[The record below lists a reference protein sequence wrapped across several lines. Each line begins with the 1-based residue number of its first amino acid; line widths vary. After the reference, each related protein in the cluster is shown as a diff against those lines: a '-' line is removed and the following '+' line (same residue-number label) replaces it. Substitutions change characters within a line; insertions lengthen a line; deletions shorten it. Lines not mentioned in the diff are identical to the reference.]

1 MLTRMF
7 SAVPSVS
14 RLLLGS
20 VAALALLVAPVA
32 FEPVHAGGVKSTTCF
47 GSFGGW
53 YGAGSCVT
61 QWGSSGDPYVRRAP
75 SARDAQD
82 DAEAA
87 ERERQWVARC
97 RPVIWQDRYGVG
109 RYEYAAPGCEFG
121 IFQD

>member
-14 RLLLGS
+14 RPLLGS
-20 VAALALLVAPVA
+20 VAALSLVGAAAA
-32 FEPVHAGGVKSTTCF
+32 FGPVHAGGIRATTCV
-47 GSFGGW
+47 GS
-53 YGAGSCVT
+53 YGTFSCVT
-61 QWGSSGDPYVRRAP
+61 QWGASGDPYGRRPP
-75 SARDAQD
+75 SAQD

-109 RYEYAAPGCEFG
+109 RYAYAAPGCEFG